1 MAEQKSLVSRR
12 NMLLGLAGGAVAAG
26 GITVQQTGMGS
37 EDFAELLRPVGL
49 GRRGVNLATA
59 SKDDWA
65 LHVGT
70 FFTAQNGQVLKL
82 VDVKGFRERAKR
94 PSGLRP
100 QAFLARF
107 DVASG
112 AAMPGDQIYRV
123 SHAEGG
129 EFDIFLVAPGD
140 PSAPQRMLATFG

>member
-26 GITVQQTGMGS
+26 GITVQQTGIGS
-37 EDFAELLRPVGL
+37 ESFAELLRPVGL

-70 FFTAQNGQVLKL
+70 FFTAQNGHVLKL
-82 VDVKGFRERAKR
+82 VDVQGFRERTKR
-94 PSGLRP
+94 PAGHRA
-100 QAFLARF
+100 QAFVARF
-107 DVASG
+107 DIASDG
-112 AAMPGDQIYRV
+112 ARPGEGIHRV
-123 SHAEGG
+123 NHAEGG
-129 EFDIFLVAPGD
+129 EFDIFLAPGH
-140 PSAPQRMLATFG
+140 PSAPLRMLATFG